1 MAESFNREAAED
13 YTGPVDDKGK
23 GVYGKRNPNA
33 VIEARCRRLFL
44 AQGSGLSTR
53 QLVMEHASRE
63 SVSLPT
69 AWRDWETINKWVQQ
83 DWEIDKSRMH
93 ARLNSMRL
101 KAINMALKKSQLSSA
116 QALMADLGRAI
127 GENDQ
132 MANSAAATPNLSISI
147 EAPNAS
153 FEVTDS
159 KA

>member
-1 MAESFNREAAED
+1 MAESFNRETAED

-23 GVYGKRNPNA
+23 GVYGKRNPNH

-53 QLVMEHASRE
+53 QLVMEHSSRE
-63 SVSLPT
+63 SVSLAT
-69 AWRDWETINKWVQQ
+69 AWRDWETINKWVQE

-116 QALMADLGRAI
+116 QALMADLGRSI
-127 GENDQ
+127 GEGTEFTASEEVKLN
-132 MANSAAATPNLSISI
+132 ISI
-147 EAPNAS
+147 EKQEEA
-153 FEVTDS
+153 
-159 KA
+159 